1 VVLPGCPADVLHNL
15 LGQRITAQGGRRAT
29 PRAVRAARR
38 GWFRGGWT
46 LSDPKLCGRERTTF
60 LLRSAISHFLGKKI
74 RGAMNNTIVI
84 PVKNLPGDVNI
95 LRDEATS
102 EGFRFMDKLCDEW
115 QSGANR
121 FSGSGEVFLG
131 VFQGPRLIGLGGLN
145 VDPYVTGS
153 ETGRLRHVYVLK
165 SHRRQGVATKLVR
178 KLLDEARYSFRS
190 VRLFT
195 DTKAGA
201 MFYEAVG
208 FMPSSSPSASHVIE
222 F

>member
-1 VVLPGCPADVLHNL
+1 
-15 LGQRITAQGGRRAT
+15 
-29 PRAVRAARR
+29 
-38 GWFRGGWT
+38 
-46 LSDPKLCGRERTTF
+46 
-60 LLRSAISHFLGKKI
+60 
-74 RGAMNNTIVI
+74 MNNTIVI

-153 ETGRLRHVYVLK
+153 ETGRLRHVYVLN

-178 KLLDEARYSFRS
+178 KLLDEASYSFRS
-190 VRLFT
+190 ARLFT